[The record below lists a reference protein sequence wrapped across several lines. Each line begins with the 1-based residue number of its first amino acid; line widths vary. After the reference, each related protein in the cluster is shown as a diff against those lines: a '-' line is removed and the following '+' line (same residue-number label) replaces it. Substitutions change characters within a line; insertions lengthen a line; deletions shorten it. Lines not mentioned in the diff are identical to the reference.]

1 LDPAAISTTS
11 IRPATISNDDKYV
24 DDSPHPRSSPSPR
37 LSGGTHE
44 VDEGPDRVLADHTSP
59 PSLPTMASSMDEDVE
74 DDDRAPIPLD
84 MIAASFEDEPS
95 QK

>member
-1 LDPAAISTTS
+1 
-11 IRPATISNDDKYV
+11 
-24 DDSPHPRSSPSPR
+24 
-37 LSGGTHE
+37 
-44 VDEGPDRVLADHTSP
+44 
-59 PSLPTMASSMDEDVE
+59 MASSMDEDVE